1 MKLIFYFLLIAA
13 VALPFSGCTG
23 SPDNY
28 GNSGKSKTPEPGKLD
43 YGLDYDNMVMLKGVV
58 LESDSG
64 IPIEGALVALAGSG
78 RVFNTTT
85 DENGSFLLEVPSG
98 KYAVLTVFKKGYTM
112 ELMKDVTV
120 SSDMELRIQLRQ
132 VEER

>member
-1 MKLIFYFLLIAA
+1 MKLIFFYFLLIAA
-13 VALPFSGCTG
+13 VALPLSGCTG

-43 YGLDYDNMVMLKGVV
+43 YENFVTLKGVV

-64 IPIEGALVALAGSG
+64 IPIESALVALAGSG
-78 RVFNTTT
+78 EVFNTTT
-85 DENGSFLLEVPSG
+85 DGDGRFALQVPSG

-120 SSDMELRIQLRQ
+120 GSDMELRIQLRQ
-132 VEER
+132 VEERYKS